1 MYDTVIFDLDGTL
14 LNTID
19 DIAAAVQYAQK
30 KYGFPVHTVD
40 EVKKHVGNGLRLLMH
55 RSIPEGENNPDFD
68 KIFADF
74 SEYYQKHCQVKTRAY
89 DGILDLIK
97 ELKKRNIKMAIVS
110 NKNYKAVE
118 SLKDIYFESLIDVAL
133 GENEAGGIKK
143 KPAKDM
149 VMSALEK
156 LDSTQEKSIY
166 VGDSD
171 CC

>member
-89 DGILDLIK
+89 DGTLDLIK

-118 SLKDIYFESLIDVAL
+118 SLKNIYFEGLIDVAL
-133 GENEAGGIKK
+133 GE
-143 KPAKDM
+143 M
-149 VMSALEK
+149 K
-156 LDSTQEKSIY
+156 LPELRKNRQKTWLCQHSIN
-166 VGDSD
+166 
-171 CC
+171 

>member
-68 KIFADF
+68 FGSQSIFSSF
-74 SEYYQKHCQVKTRAY
+74 SYWISFSQ
-89 DGILDLIK
+89 
-97 ELKKRNIKMAIVS
+97 
-110 NKNYKAVE
+110 
-118 SLKDIYFESLIDVAL
+118 
-133 GENEAGGIKK
+133 
-143 KPAKDM
+143 
-149 VMSALEK
+149 
-156 LDSTQEKSIY
+156 
-166 VGDSD
+166 
-171 CC
+171 